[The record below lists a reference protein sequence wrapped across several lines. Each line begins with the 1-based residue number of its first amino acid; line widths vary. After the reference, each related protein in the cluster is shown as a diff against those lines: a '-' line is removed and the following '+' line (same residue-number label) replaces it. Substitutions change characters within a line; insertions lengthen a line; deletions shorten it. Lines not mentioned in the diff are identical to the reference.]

1 MKKKIILLLSCI
13 VMAALA
19 YFAYTKRLQIAAKAW
34 HWRHGNTVLVNGYQ
48 VPVPEGWFVTNQT
61 EEDLDVD
68 LVATGGRVLVM
79 SNRPRS
85 SRPRDLSYWK
95 LNREQS
101 LEGKGFKDINER
113 TLHFDGETV
122 VCVGSLV
129 ILECIST
136 TPLHF
141 MYVGQESEEP
151 QFEAVVSGIR
161 KH

>member
-1 MKKKIILLLSCI
+1 MKKTSLLILSF
-13 VMAALA
+13 VVVAALA
-19 YFAYTKRLQIAAKAW
+19 YVSYVKRLQIAAKAW

-61 EEDLDVD
+61 EEDLDVE
-68 LVATGGRVLVM
+68 LVTTGASVSVM

-85 SRPRDLSYWK
+85 SRSRDLSYWK
-95 LNREQS
+95 LNQEQL

-122 VCVGSLV
+122 VCVGGLV
-129 ILECIST
+129 ILPCIST

-141 MYVGQESEEP
+141 MYVGQESKES
-151 QFEAVVSGIR
+151 QFEAVISGIH